1 MRRARLPA
9 GPLPTLLAL
18 ALAGPLSACSDVA
31 DRDVVSLD
39 AAGLDT
45 LVVRGVDGSLVVR
58 GKEGLEEVEAVVR
71 LKAWES
77 EDDVD
82 TGLDDTGE
90 PWPAEDEGSLGPG
103 LDIEEQFVVLL
114 TDEGGGTA
122 ALTILSGLDM
132 SEYYVRARV
141 KVPADMAVVASQ
153 IEGDITLR
161 DVGGADVLDG
171 TGGVDIRRVQGPV
184 EISDDGGPVRV
195 QSVEGEVG
203 IVDAGGRIVVKDV
216 IGDVEIRDGK
226 GAIKVR
232 RVSGK
237 VTVWDTQGSQ
247 SIKDVGETEL
257 HDEAD

>member
-1 MRRARLPA
+1 MPRPPLPA
-9 GPLPTLLAL
+9 GSLAPLLLSWGL
-18 ALAGPLSACSDVA
+18 LTGCSDVA

-39 AAGLDT
+39 ATGLRT
-45 LVVRGVDGSLVVR
+45 LEVRGIDGSLVVK
-58 GKEGLEEVEAVVR
+58 GKEGLEEIEAVVR

-77 EDDVD
+77 EDEVD

-90 PWPAEDEGSLGPG
+90 DWPPEGEEEAGPE
-103 LDIEEQFVVLL
+103 LDIEEQFVVML
-114 TDEGGGTA
+114 TDEGGGSA
-122 ALTILSGLDM
+122 ALTVLSALDM

-161 DVGGADVLDG
+161 DLGGADVLDG
-171 TGGVDIRRVQGPV
+171 SGGVDIRRVQGPV
-184 EISDDGGPVRV
+184 EVSDDGGPVRIR
-195 QSVEGEVG
+195 SVEGDVG

-237 VTVWDTQGSQ
+237 VTVWDTKGAQ